1 MSYNDF
7 GMASKRRSTWKDADA
22 TKLFKLCMKNTPVVD
37 IYKEFPNRKENLVKN
52 KIHMMGFSVK
62 NLGKEI

>member
-22 TKLFKLCMKNTPVVD
+22 VKLFKMCKENTPVD
-37 IYKEFPNRKENLVKN
+37 TIYKEFPNRKEKLIKN